1 MLARFAVVLA
11 LLWPS
16 LVLAKEPATITWT
29 PATVSLEIREPDG
42 TIKKYPDVPW
52 SLGLTVLQ
60 AMQTVD
66 GLKFTG
72 DWYYSLSD
80 WLIVS
85 IDGFPAAS
93 GSNWTFCVNGQAA
106 GVGVGSY
113 VLGPKAAVVWVYG
126 TTYPPDCK

>member
-72 DWYYSLSD
+72 DWYYS
-80 WLIVS
+80 
-85 IDGFPAAS
+85 
-93 GSNWTFCVNGQAA
+93 
-106 GVGVGSY
+106 
-113 VLGPKAAVVWVYG
+113 
-126 TTYPPDCK
+126 